1 MKLALLAT
9 LVTFAGSIAGFTAV
23 TAGSTSVSDAPVKG
37 SEAIVVQDTKSRDRE
52 DCPWRRAE
60 RDA

>member
-23 TAGSTSVSDAPVKG
+23 TAGSSAVSDAPVRS
-37 SEAIVVQDTKSRDRE
+37 SEAVVVQHAPSADR
-52 DCPWRRAE
+52 DCPLGRAE